1 MKDIP
6 LARLCSKDYIRTVG
20 RAWEKFVTDRPVE
33 DDDVVRDV
41 VIESWHRCRR
51 NGVNPA
57 TLNTAANGTNGVDG
71 VSSATNGHAVDT
83 SRVTP
88 LKLRKCP

>member
-33 DDDVVRDV
+33 GDDVVRDV
-41 VIESWHRCRR
+41 VIEFVAPLPAQRR
-51 NGVNPA
+51 QPGDEIG
-57 TLNTAANGTNGVDG
+57 AAAGQ
-71 VSSATNGHAVDT
+71 
-83 SRVTP
+83 RP
-88 LKLRKCP
+88 